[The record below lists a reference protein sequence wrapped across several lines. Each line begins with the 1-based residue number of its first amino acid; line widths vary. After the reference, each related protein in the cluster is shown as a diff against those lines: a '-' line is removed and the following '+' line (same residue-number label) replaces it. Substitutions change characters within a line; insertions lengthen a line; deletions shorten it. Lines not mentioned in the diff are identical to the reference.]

1 MKTIEIQESD
11 LIFDEYLQAG
21 EIVVLTRSGQPV
33 AAVVPIEGMD
43 LETLSLSTNPKF
55 LEIIERA
62 RRSQKEHGR
71 ISLESVE
78 RQFGL

>member
-11 LIFDEYLQAG
+11 AIFGEYLQAG

-55 LEIIERA
+55 LEIIERS

-78 RQFGL
+78 QQFGL